1 MQFTAAF
8 IVLAVAQSIS
18 AISLH
23 PRQEGGCVAEVC
35 QHVSLVFLCVA
46 TEFSGPVHCCPAV
59 PDLIQPPYAPLLH
72 VPETRLNFGLD
83 ASPSTPPARARPVRQ
98 NHSNSRAKLTSDFL
112 THRQPRHRMDTASPP
127 ASSAGSSTELPP
139 SPLSHRSTPDSFTPV
154 SYDSKVD
161 SLNDHA
167 TYVTRPAGDSEIH
180 LLIRES
186 RHSTQAPRCPPD

>member
-59 PDLIQPPYAPLLH
+59 PDLIQPPYALPLP
-72 VPETRLNFGLD
+72 VPETRLNFGLG
-83 ASPSTPPARARPVRQ
+83 ASPSTPPARARPAAPVPNGQ
-98 NHSNSRAKLTSDFL
+98 SLAVATTTAALPL
-112 THRQPRHRMDTASPP
+112 MALTASPP

-167 TYVTRPAGDSEIH
+167 TYVTRLAGDSEIH

-186 RHSTQAPRCPPD
+186 RHSTQAPMCPPD